1 MYYKKS
7 QIEKKSDGK
16 GQMGSS
22 CPYENKWDGKESD
35 EKSQTETKSNA
46 KKLDEKSQ
54 LDESRVKLNLFIWIG
69 WSDTFELSTKSL

>member
-1 MYYKKS
+1 
-7 QIEKKSDGK
+7 
-16 GQMGSS
+16 MGSS